1 MIDFLREFL
10 DERITGPDRSLII
23 HLVVLVGIA
32 VVAVGS
38 YYLMRIVE
46 SGSMYF
52 VRKSPTRWD
61 DDILDTR
68 CLKAISQIVPALVV
82 AWLLP
87 QFFVEPDAS
96 VRWVDILTQCYILWA
111 AIYII
116 HVLISNLFTAFT
128 RRKRFRPYAV
138 KGIFQMVRL
147 LVIAMGVILTVS
159 IFIGRSPVS
168 ILMALGASA
177 AILMLVFKDTI
188 LGLVASVQLTA
199 NNMLHKGDWIVVDKH
214 NANGEVIDVSLTTVK
229 VRNWDNSIATVPP
242 YSLISESF
250 VNYQPMR
257 RSGGRRVCRSI
268 LIDANSVRFC
278 TSGEL
283 DDLVRR
289 GWLEADR
296 DTVAGHDFVNM
307 RLLRDY
313 LERWLASH
321 PRVRHDM
328 LMMVRQMDPTSM
340 GLPLQLY
347 FFTDTTEWR
356 EFERVQSDIF
366 DHVYA
371 VIRQFGLRIYQVN
384 SGDDTSRR

>member
-1 MIDFLREFL
+1 
-10 DERITGPDRSLII
+10 
-23 HLVVLVGIA
+23 
-32 VVAVGS
+32 
-38 YYLMRIVE
+38 
-46 SGSMYF
+46 
-52 VRKSPTRWD
+52 
-61 DDILDTR
+61 
-68 CLKAISQIVPALVV
+68 
-82 AWLLP
+82 
-87 QFFVEPDAS
+87 
-96 VRWVDILTQCYILWA
+96 
-111 AIYII
+111 
-116 HVLISNLFTAFT
+116 
-128 RRKRFRPYAV
+128 
-138 KGIFQMVRL
+138 
-147 LVIAMGVILTVS
+147 
-159 IFIGRSPVS
+159 
-168 ILMALGASA
+168 
-177 AILMLVFKDTI
+177 
-188 LGLVASVQLTA
+188 
-199 NNMLHKGDWIVVDKH
+199 
-214 NANGEVIDVSLTTVK
+214 
-229 VRNWDNSIATVPP
+229 
-242 YSLISESF
+242 
-250 VNYQPMR
+250 MR

-296 DTVAGHDFVNM
+296 DTAAGHDFVNM